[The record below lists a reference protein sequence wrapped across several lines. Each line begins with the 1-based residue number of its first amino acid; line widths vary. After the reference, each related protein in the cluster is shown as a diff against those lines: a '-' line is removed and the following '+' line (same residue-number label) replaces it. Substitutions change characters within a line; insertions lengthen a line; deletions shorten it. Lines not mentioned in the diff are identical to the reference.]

1 MKRCKGHRILDGRF
15 RRLRRRSSDTII
27 VQLTQM
33 FFRSAITTSWGG
45 SQTMSERQERKY
57 RRFKLGYPVRVKLQ
71 TGGPIAEVES
81 ISKNISI
88 GGLLLESTSMI
99 PEHTPVTFLIRIEEE
114 RSGRPIYLAGE
125 GKTVR
130 VESIGKAFA
139 IAVEC
144 KAVITQLED
153 YLPRK

>member
-1 MKRCKGHRILDGRF
+1 
-15 RRLRRRSSDTII
+15 
-27 VQLTQM
+27 
-33 FFRSAITTSWGG
+33 
-45 SQTMSERQERKY
+45 MSERQERKY

-144 KAVITQLED
+144 KTVITQLED